1 MSEGLLDGCKTGSI
15 LGRDD
20 KPKKQKVS
28 DGPPDPPEAMVP
40 MVLALPASE
49 ANRLASLATEEG
61 VGFAELLHRRLS
73 GVGIRQAKVL
83 LWPALKHPE
92 TLAGN

>member
-1 MSEGLLDGCKTGSI
+1 MGILDGCRKGSV
-15 LGRDD
+15 LGGDD
-20 KPKKQKVS
+20 DQPKKQKAS
-28 DGPPDPPEAMVP
+28 AGPPEPMVP
-40 MVLALPASE
+40 MVLTLPVSE

-61 VGFAELLHRRLS
+61 VAFADLLHRRIS